1 MIDNTLRKHSGEFGL
16 MKNDNR
22 PSAPCQ
28 WFFSWAPGSS
38 LSHLCPC
45 VASGLRWGI
54 GWFVGCLI
62 SLRSW
67 WFDWLVDWSVLSH
80 SYQSAASVGSSGWEA
95 ASSPVPGCR
104 CTWQRCHQSICWRN
118 HHSIPKEN
126 HWCIMILLAIWNTK
140 YFKPSKTWNENSLS
154 RLLENGSLGQLF
166 PLMVGE
172 KRAEGGEPWIRF

>member
-1 MIDNTLRKHSGEFGL
+1 MSMILLLGAGL
-16 MKNDNR
+16 ESVSSVSMCCVWPEVRDWLV
-22 PSAPCQ
+22 C
-28 WFFSWAPGSS
+28 WLFDFFKK
-38 LSHLCPC
+38 
-45 VASGLRWGI
+45 
-54 GWFVGCLI
+54 LI
-62 SLRSW
+62 V
-67 WFDWLVDWSVLSH
+67 DGLVDWSVLSH

-118 HHSIPKEN
+118 HHSITKEN